1 MEREFRISL
10 PKRLSDIL
18 ERLPE
23 QGVGYQIVDVLL
35 KNGEW
40 MRQKVVLNCEILI
53 LKESEKV
60 SENEIESIS
69 LHQRK

>member
-1 MEREFRISL
+1 M